1 MLRAARAAAMA
12 AFPHAHPSSM
22 PSNSVIAATRNT
34 ENASDGG
41 SITATILH
49 FKSALTQPKNTFLYT
64 EKKAAC
70 PIVSDVFLETI
81 NIVVAANATQHR
93 IHVFMVRLDL
103 NASATH
109 ANGPGGASV
118 WSTFIDSS
126 SFVESFSL
134 VICERGCASSA

>member
-1 MLRAARAAAMA
+1 
-12 AFPHAHPSSM
+12 M

-34 ENASDGG
+34 ENANDGG

-49 FKSALTQPKNTFLYT
+49 FESAPTEPKKHTFLYT

-81 NIVVAANATQHR
+81 SIVVAANATQHR

-118 WSTFIDSS
+118 WSVFIDSS

-134 VICERGCASSA
+134 VICKRGCTSAACV